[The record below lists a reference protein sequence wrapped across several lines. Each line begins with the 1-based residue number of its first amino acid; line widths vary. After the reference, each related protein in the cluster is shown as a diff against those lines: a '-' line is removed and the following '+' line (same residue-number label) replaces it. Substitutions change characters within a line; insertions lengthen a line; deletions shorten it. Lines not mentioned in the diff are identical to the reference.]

1 MIFRLTNIAVIFY
14 AIVNNLLR
22 NLINSSSIAFFI
34 NNISVAMDIDKQ
46 YDEILG
52 KVLIKR
58 YYKGWISI
66 KKLVLIIPGLNR
78 NLILEANILYFAI
91 GKILKIRCEDKRWEL
106 VTLRI

>member
-34 NNISVAMDIDKQ
+34 NNISVAMDINKK

-52 KVLIKR
+52 EVLIKR
-58 YYKGWISI
+58 CYKG
-66 KKLVLIIPGLNR
+66 
-78 NLILEANILYFAI
+78 
-91 GKILKIRCEDKRWEL
+91 
-106 VTLRI
+106 